1 MAAQTPGKSRN
12 PLWDN
17 EETVVSAFMSGF
29 AGVGRENRLEL
40 PQHQPRLPIIRPPE
54 GCEKMKPTDFKDLHY
69 RDLPTPTSIRL
80 LKIYPGPE
88 GCSTESYSDFEL
100 FRPPVRCSLVVVD
113 LNDNVAYDALS
124 YTWGDPC
131 TLYLSTQEISPQEAW
146 AARAFNIEVDGKAVS
161 VGSNLYAALL
171 GLRSHVTHQKDPQFS
186 NVPQSSGCFWID
198 ALCINQNNLEEKSSQ
213 VMMMSRIYQQARLVF
228 AWLGGGDR
236 LSAQAFHDLVT
247 IVNLCQGNNRDP
259 KELRSLDISS
269 DETYQ
274 KLGIPKLNYTSWI
287 GVYLFLNRAWFKR
300 AWIVQEIALARE
312 PWFMCGRQHGN
323 VELVLRSFEI
333 LQRSR
338 WFDQLR
344 HLAEPLIQTNRTKGD
359 FSSHTISARSSVK
372 LYRPRKTH
380 ILNSSL
386 GSIVR
391 QVRISMGTFD
401 GLSKDESAPKRLGL
415 LRLLDW
421 YRYTE
426 SGNAR
431 DKVYAFVGLS
441 PEQETN
447 PLMVNYRLTV
457 EEVFVEATRYLLD
470 SLQSL
475 QIFSLKKNTFD
486 AEPMLEL
493 PSWVPDFTVQNLS
506 TPINQHASF
515 AASKGLGSVEM
526 LYLPRNKL
534 QLKGIKLDEI
544 TSVGVTFKWALI
556 PELSLLLQK
565 VTPPEGQ
572 TRFETFWRTLL
583 FDSFEGETP
592 APKECGSSFLGL
604 LENRVLTR
612 QLGAAFSLRY
622 AEDLIEFR
630 ASNATLSDALPEEVR
645 EYLNIEQA
653 RELLGAMYTASQ
665 HMMERCTEADGT
677 IFPPEFVDFEHRR
690 SKSGSKAED
699 DLIVES
705 FHDELREKMDLAKP
719 AGDIDFLISAT
730 AGHGRSLFVTKT
742 GRFGMGP
749 PLFHGGDEV
758 WILAG
763 ADVPLILRPS
773 GSSGEEF
780 ELVGEAYIHGIMQG
794 EGVPDVQKEGLRRVI
809 LV

>member
-1 MAAQTPGKSRN
+1 MSAQTPGKSRN

-17 EETVVSAFMSGF
+17 EETAWSALFSELG
-29 AGVGRENRLEL
+29 GVGRENRLEL
-40 PQHQPRLPIIRPPE
+40 PAHQPRLPIIRPPE
-54 GCEKMKPTDFKDLHY
+54 GCEKMKPTDFKNLHY

-80 LKIYPGPE
+80 LKIYPGAE
-88 GCSTESYSDFEL
+88 GCSEQSYSDFEL
-100 FRPPVRCSLVVVD
+100 FRPPVKCSLVVVD

-131 TLYLSTQEISPQEAW
+131 TLYLSTREISPQGAW
-146 AARAFNIEVDGKAVS
+146 AARAFDIEVDGKAVS

-171 GLRSHVTHQKDPQFS
+171 GLRSHVTHQKDPKFP
-186 NVPQSSGCFWID
+186 NAPQSSGCFWID
-198 ALCINQNNLEEKSSQ
+198 ALCINQNDLEEKNSQ

-236 LSAQAFHDLVT
+236 LSAQAFHDLLT
-247 IVNLCQGNNRDP
+247 IVSLCQGNKRDP
-259 KELRSLDISS
+259 KELRSFDISS

-274 KLGIPKLNYTSWI
+274 RLGIPKLNYTSWI

-300 AWIVQEIALARE
+300 AWIVQEIALARD
-312 PWFMCGRQHGN
+312 PWFMCGRQLGS
-323 VELVLRSFEI
+323 VEVVLQSLEI
-333 LQRSR
+333 LQQSR

-344 HLAEPLIQTNRTKGD
+344 HLAEPLIRNHRTMAD
-359 FSSHTISARSSVK
+359 YSSFETSARSSVK

-380 ILNSSL
+380 LLNSSL

-391 QVRISMGTFD
+391 EVRISMGTFD
-401 GLSKDESAPKRLGL
+401 GLTKDGSAPKRPRL

-426 SGNAR
+426 SGDAR

-441 PEQETN
+441 SEQETRL
-447 PLMVNYRLTV
+447 LMVDYRLTV

-470 SLQSL
+470 WSQSL
-475 QIFSLKKNTFD
+475 EIFSLKKNTHD
-486 AEPMLEL
+486 AETTLEL
-493 PSWVPDFTVQNLS
+493 PSWVPDFTLQNLS
-506 TPINQHASF
+506 VAINQYASF
-515 AASKGLGSVEM
+515 AASKGLGSVEV
-526 LYLPRNKL
+526 LHLPGNKL
-534 QLKGIKLDEI
+534 RLRGVKLDEI
-544 TSVGVTFKWALI
+544 TSVSAAFQWALI

-583 FDSFEGETP
+583 FDSFEWETP
-592 APKECGSSFLGL
+592 APKECGSSILRL
-604 LENRVLTR
+604 LESSVLTR
-612 QLGAAFSLRY
+612 QLVAACSLRY
-622 AEDLIEFR
+622 AKHIAEFR
-630 ASNATLSDALPEEVR
+630 ARSETLSDALPDVR
-645 EYLNIEQA
+645 DVLNFKHA

-677 IFPPEFVDFEHRR
+677 IFPLEFVEFEHRW
-690 SKSGSKAED
+690 SKSGSKAEE
-699 DLIVES
+699 DLIAEE
-705 FHDELREKMDLAKP
+705 FCNELLQKRDLAKP
-719 AGDIDFLISAT
+719 ADDIDFLISCT
-730 AGHGRSLFVTKT
+730 GHGRSLFVTKM

-749 PLFHGGDEV
+749 PVIQVGDEV

-763 ADVPLILRPS
+763 ADVPLILRPYK
-773 GSSGEEF
+773 SSSEEF
-780 ELVGEAYIHGIMQG
+780 ELVSEAYIHGIMQG
-794 EGVPDVQKEGLRRVI
+794 EGVANVRGDSLRSIV